1 VLWQGFRRLI
11 APAVACCALL
21 APAAHAAEP
30 PEGSDWKQAS
40 IPSTDGVTLY
50 ADILRPKGLPDTTKT
65 PVILSIGPYFN
76 HSGQLG
82 PLGLAQDAPYDPI
95 TGGPSDRFYDFIKAG
110 KVFEK
115 GYTWVQ
121 VDLRGFGA
129 SNGCLDWAGPG
140 EQADVKA
147 AVEWAASQQW
157 STGKV
162 GMYGKSYDAVTGM
175 LGVAQQPKGL
185 AGVVAQEPVYDLY
198 RYLYSNRVRYLNAS
212 ATPNLYNAIAA
223 SPGTASDSLAY
234 QESALN
240 DLSRPGCPA
249 FNFADQQESNHD
261 APYWKPRDLIAT
273 ADGKE
278 TPFFLTQGLLENNTK
293 PDGAADYFNRLDGP
307 KRAWFGM
314 WDHVRGTDKNS
325 QGKFVMGRTSFV
337 EEAMRFYDR
346 YVAGKP
352 DSEAPVSKDPPV
364 VLQTNDAKWRA
375 EQNWPPKDAVALNA
389 PLKTGSYLDDGTEG
403 GYNDGTGQ
411 NILTFSPPLPHDVE
425 LAGTPRVTIDVDTV
439 APNANLAVNLYEVG
453 KDTAIIISRQ
463 AYLLPGDGKVSFD
476 LYDQDWKIPAG
487 NRIGVMVSGANQGWW
502 THTPTGQ
509 EVTVKSAQISL
520 PFLQCRRT
528 SSLPGDTAVRLTNY
542 LRQEP
547 FSMPASLIAA
557 NTLATFP
564 APEAQRV
571 CSTAE
576 QTGGG
581 ECVDKRKFAF
591 RIKQPRGG
599 RIVRATAYL
608 DGKKIK
614 TVRSRRVTRL
624 IISKF
629 PKGTHTLKIV
639 AQHSS
644 GKRTIS
650 TRRYKG
656 CNKGAPTTIVRT

>member
-1 VLWQGFRRLI
+1 
-11 APAVACCALL
+11 VACVALL
-21 APAAHAAEP
+21 APAAAQAADP
-30 PEGSDWKQAS
+30 PEGAEWKQAA

-50 ADILRPKGLPDTTKT
+50 ADVLRPKGLPANAKT

-95 TGGPSDRFYDFIKAG
+95 TGGPSDRFYDFIKAA

-140 EQADVKA
+140 EQADVKS
-147 AVEWAASQQW
+147 AVEWAASQEW

-175 LGVAQQPKGL
+175 LGVLTQPKGL
-185 AGVVAQEPVYDLY
+185 AGVVAQEPVYDMY

-212 ATPNLYNAIAA
+212 ATPNLYNGIAA
-223 SPGTASDSLAY
+223 SPGAASDSLAY

-240 DLSRPGCPA
+240 DLQRPGCPA
-249 FNFADQQESNHD
+249 FNFADQQDPNHD
-261 APYWKPRDLIAT
+261 SAYWKARNLIAS
-273 ADGKE
+273 ADGKQ

-293 PDGAADYFNRLDGP
+293 PDGAADYFNALDGP

-314 WDHVRGTDKNS
+314 WDHVRGTDKTS
-325 QGKFVMGRTSFV
+325 QGKFVMGRSSFV

-346 YVAGKP
+346 FVAGKP

-389 PLKTGSYLDDGTEG
+389 PLKAGTYLDDGTEG

-411 NILTFSPPLPHDVE
+411 NIWTFSPQFAHDVE
-425 LAGTPRVTIDVDTV
+425 LAGTPRVTVDAETV
-439 APNANLAVNLYEVG
+439 APSANLVVDLYDVD
-453 KDTAIIISRQ
+453 KDGEAIIISRQ
-463 AYLLPGDGKVSFD
+463 AYLLPGSGKVSFN
-476 LYDQDWKIPAG
+476 LYDQDWKMPAG
-487 NRIGVMVSGANQGWW
+487 HRIGVMVTGSNQGWW
-502 THTPTGQ
+502 THVPTGQ
-509 EVTVKSAQISL
+509 EVTVKSAQLSL
-520 PFLQCRRT
+520 PFLTCQRT
-528 SSLPGDTAVRLTNY
+528 ATLPGETSVRLTNY
-542 LRQEP
+542 ARTEP
-547 FSMPASLIAA
+547 FQLPADLIAA
-557 NTLATFP
+557 NTLASFP
-564 APEAQRV
+564 TPEAMRACTPV
-571 CSTAE
+571 E
-576 QTGGG
+576 QTGAG
-581 ECVDKRKFAF
+581 ECVDKRKFLF

-608 DGKKIK
+608 DGKKIL
-614 TVRSRRVTRL
+614 TVRGKRVTRMT
-624 IISKF
+624 IAKF
-629 PKGTHTLKIV
+629 PKGTHTLRIV
-639 AQHSS
+639 AQHAS

-650 TRRYKG
+650 TRQYKG
-656 CNKGAPTTIVRT
+656 CNKGRPTTVVRA